1 LTKITKCLNITKK
14 KNAKQKTRRRTMN
27 VRKTKEKKFKDLCR
41 EQIVVRV
48 PFETRRFLEQKAK
61 ERGLSL
67 SELVRS
73 YLEKSLLEEIKCEK
87 V

>member
-1 LTKITKCLNITKK
+1 
-14 KNAKQKTRRRTMN
+14 MN
-27 VRKTKEKKFKDLCR
+27 GRKTKEKGFKELCR
-41 EQIVVRV
+41 EQIVVRI

-67 SELVRS
+67 SELVRL
-73 YLEKSLLEEIKCEK
+73 YLEKSLLEEIKCER